1 MAEEEEKEFD
11 FLDEIAATTAESNM
25 QDAVVGRWRESSI
38 VTQRDWIQLW
48 RIVRTTEARAAL
60 AAH

>member
-48 RIVRTTEARAAL
+48 RIV
-60 AAH
+60 